1 MPALARFALCI
12 LVAASPAARV
22 SATPPDDPAALAEA
36 YFDETERFDA
46 LLTFENR
53 RGPARMVFTL
63 ARRFRGDQAEL
74 LFDIREPT
82 AFRKWALLARQ
93 TRGGSDD
100 LFAYFAEATG
110 RRVRRISA
118 AHLERQAVFSLF
130 AIGDFRPP
138 APGELGYEA
147 AGELTVAGRRIRVVK
162 GLPTHGAL
170 GFDRVELQFDATTGL
185 LLESRYFRGEQE
197 FRRIS
202 IAPDAYEVHE
212 GRRLPMRRFARS
224 WGDDGVTELVLRGVL
239 ATPGLPD
246 ALFSHRNLVA
256 QRFPDF

>member
-1 MPALARFALCI
+1 MPALARFVLCI

-22 SATPPDDPAALAEA
+22 SATPPDDPGALAEA
-36 YFDETERFDA
+36 YFDETEHFDA
-46 LLTFENR
+46 LLTFESR
-53 RGPARMVFTL
+53 RGPASVNTML
-63 ARRFRGDQAEL
+63 ARRFRGGLAEL

-118 AHLERQAVFSLF
+118 AHLERQAAFSLF

-138 APGELGYEA
+138 APGELAYES
-147 AGELTVAGRRIRVVK
+147 AGELTVAGRPIRVVI
-162 GLPTHGAL
+162 GRPTHGAL
-170 GFDRVELQFDATTGL
+170 GFDRVELRFDAATGL
-185 LLESRYFRGEQE
+185 LLESRYLRGEQE

-202 IAPDAYEVHE
+202 IALEAYEEHD
-212 GRRLPMRRFARS
+212 GRRLPMRRSVRS
-224 WGDDGVTELVLRGVL
+224 WGDDGVTELLLLRVLP
-239 ATPGLPD
+239 TPELPD